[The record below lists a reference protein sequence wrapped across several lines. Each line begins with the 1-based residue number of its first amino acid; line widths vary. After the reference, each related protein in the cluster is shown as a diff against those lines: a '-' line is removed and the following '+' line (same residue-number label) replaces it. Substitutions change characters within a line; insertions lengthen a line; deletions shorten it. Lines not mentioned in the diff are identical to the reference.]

1 MPADQDA
8 STVTRVV
15 AIPCAK
21 CGGGVEVEVHE
32 HTSDDLTAMC
42 YSSDD
47 FKEGVA
53 AFLAKRPPSFKG
65 R

>member
-1 MPADQDA
+1 
-8 STVTRVV
+8 
-15 AIPCAK
+15 
-21 CGGGVEVEVHE
+21 
-32 HTSDDLTAMC
+32 MC

-53 AFLAKRPPSFKG
+53 AFLAKRPPLFKG